1 LTTSWLSWPPGF
13 GVVRNRFGSWR
24 VCAAY
29 HHDAFA
35 PAACPLSPEE
45 SDPVSMSEVCLTDR
59 DNRVKLHAHAE
70 VKLES
75 RGGDLEGA
83 SNIAFGEGVEEVVR
97 RDRVLHDVEVGRALE
112 EMLALSRSILR
123 ADLLTVDA
131 LDRETLASH

>member
-1 LTTSWLSWPPGF
+1 
-13 GVVRNRFGSWR
+13 
-24 VCAAY
+24 
-29 HHDAFA
+29 
-35 PAACPLSPEE
+35 
-45 SDPVSMSEVCLTDR
+45 MSEVCLTDR

-131 LDRETLASH
+131 LDRETLVFFLRTELDECRMNVVKRRSREG